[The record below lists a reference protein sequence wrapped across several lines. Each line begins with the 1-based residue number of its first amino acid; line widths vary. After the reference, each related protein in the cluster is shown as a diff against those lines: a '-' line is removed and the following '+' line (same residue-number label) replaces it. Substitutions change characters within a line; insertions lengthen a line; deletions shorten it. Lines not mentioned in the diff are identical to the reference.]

1 MRMPVQRPNTK
12 GKKPVSSAKKIDLD
26 VSLPANGD
34 MDQSGA
40 SVDKIRDIL
49 FGPQI
54 KNYEA
59 RFVRLEETL
68 ARENAQIKDMM
79 ARRFESLEGFVKK
92 ETEALASRIKSERDE
107 RAEVARDIARDLKSA
122 TETLTKKIVELDN
135 KTAEAQS
142 GLRQDLL
149 AESRKLMDELRR
161 RTDDI
166 TSLLEKRASELRTDK
181 ADRSLI
187 AALLADMAMQIS
199 GEEVKRKSV
208 KAAHGD

>member
-1 MRMPVQRPNTK
+1 M
-12 GKKPVSSAKKIDLD
+12 
-26 VSLPANGD
+26 
-34 MDQSGA
+34 
-40 SVDKIRDIL
+40 
-49 FGPQI
+49 
-54 KNYEA
+54 
-59 RFVRLEETL
+59 
-68 ARENAQIKDMM
+68 
-79 ARRFESLEGFVKK
+79 
-92 ETEALASRIKSERDE
+92 
-107 RAEVARDIARDLKSA
+107 
-122 TETLTKKIVELDN
+122 
-135 KTAEAQS
+135 
-142 GLRQDLL
+142 RQDLL